1 MTFHKL
7 GVLMRSIRYQMHRIR
22 AGSNEKIMKSLEK
35 STQNFLK
42 IDIKSQYHQS
52 RKYFFGRCLALYF
65 RNPLARV
72 VVSKWFIETRNNLN
86 Q

>member
-52 RKYFFGRCLALYF
+52 RKYFLAGVLHCTLKT
-65 RNPLARV
+65 PWLG
-72 VVSKWFIETRNNLN
+72 W
-86 Q
+86 